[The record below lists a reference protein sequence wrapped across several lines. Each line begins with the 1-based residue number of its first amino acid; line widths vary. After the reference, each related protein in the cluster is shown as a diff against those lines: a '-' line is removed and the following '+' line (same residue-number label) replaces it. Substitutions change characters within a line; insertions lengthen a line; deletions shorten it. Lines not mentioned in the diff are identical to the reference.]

1 MPWGAFGLIWF
12 CVTLSVLACFNS
24 LFAMGSLRPRRGSPG
39 RRRAGVSIRP
49 MRWGVFGRAGL
60 GDLWLLAGVSIRPLR
75 WGAFGRRDLRFPR
88 GGLVV
93 SICPLR
99 LGTFGIGRQITISWL
114 KVSIRFVR

>member
-75 WGAFGRRDLRFPR
+75 WGAFGR
-88 GGLVV
+88 
-93 SICPLR
+93 
-99 LGTFGIGRQITISWL
+99 GIGDDCRVGICFNSPYAIGSLRPLAQNRST
-114 KVSIRFVR
+114 